1 MDFKKTV
8 FDIRPELVSDEGVC
22 IRVNFDVE
30 EAEVDVS
37 AASGGEDGERTVKK
51 TVFEAYVVR
60 VPQPANYD
68 SIVSAIVSAA
78 YPADKMQAIINNH
91 LLESDDENGE
101 HEAEFKAMQD
111 WRKHAKEIAKEVV
124 ESKA

>member
-1 MDFKKTV
+1 MDFKKTI
-8 FDIRPELVSDEGVC
+8 FDIRPELFSDEGVC

-37 AASGGEDGERTVKK
+37 ASSGEDSDERTVKR
-51 TVFEAYVVR
+51 TVFKAYVVR
-60 VPQPANYD
+60 VPQPASYD

-91 LLESDDENGE
+91 LLEGDDEDSE

>member
-8 FDIRPELVSDEGVC
+8 FDIRPELVSNEGVC

-30 EAEVDVS
+30 EAEVDIS
-37 AASGGEDGERTVKK
+37 ASSGEENGERTVKR
-51 TVFEAYVVR
+51 TVFKAYVVR
-60 VPQPANYD
+60 VPQPASYD

-91 LLESDDENGE
+91 LLEGDDESSE
-101 HEAEFKAMQD
+101 HEAEFKAMQG

-124 ESKA
+124 ENEA